1 MICDMKPRHFLLL
14 LTFVAC
20 AEGDPENNPVCGI
33 AAMAG
38 ASMVL
43 EQFAVPGKILT
54 SLPSGVEG
62 IVPARV
68 AGYGTAR
75 AIAAPGPDGA
85 ILGYEGEGF
94 PKTPGFALAIVEDS
108 LDTFKG
114 VLIYDLEPPQSI
126 PQLGTV
132 SSASATIPLF
142 GLRVMWSAVSSERC
156 PMFALPDT
164 GNAAAER

>member
-1 MICDMKPRHFLLL
+1 MLG
-14 LTFVAC
+14 C

-33 AAMAG
+33 SAMAG

-43 EQFAVPGKILT
+43 EQFATPGKIMT
-54 SLPSGVEG
+54 YLPDGVEG
-62 IVPARV
+62 VVPARV

-75 AIAAPGPDGA
+75 ALAAPGPDGV

-94 PKTPGFALAIVEDS
+94 PATPGFALALVEDS

-114 VLIYDLEPPQSI
+114 VLIYDLEPPQNI

-132 SSASATIPLF
+132 SSATTTIPLF
-142 GLRVMWSAVSSERC
+142 ALRVMWNAVSSERC
-156 PMFALPDT
+156 PMFAPPDT
-164 GNAAAER
+164 GTT

>member
-1 MICDMKPRHFLLL
+1 MRPKDLILLL
-14 LTFVAC
+14 ALVGC

-33 AAMAG
+33 SAMAG

-43 EQFAVPGKILT
+43 EQFSTPGKILT
-54 SLPSGVEG
+54 ELPLGVEG
-62 IVPARV
+62 VVPARV
-68 AGYGTAR
+68 VGYGTAR
-75 AIAAPGPDGA
+75 ALAAPGPDGV

-94 PKTPGFALAIVEDS
+94 PSVPGFALALAEDS

-114 VLIYDLEPPQSI
+114 VLIYDLEPPQSL

-132 SSASATIPLF
+132 SSANTTIPLF

-156 PMFALPDT
+156 PMFAPPDT
-164 GNAAAER
+164 GSAEVEH

>member
-1 MICDMKPRHFLLL
+1 MRFKYFILPLVLA
-14 LTFVAC
+14 AC

-33 AAMAG
+33 SAMAG

-43 EQFAVPGKILT
+43 EQFATPGKIL
-54 SLPSGVEG
+54 SQLPLGVEG
-62 IVPARV
+62 VVPARV
-68 AGYGTAR
+68 VGFGTAR
-75 AIAAPGPDGA
+75 ALAAPGPDGA

-94 PKTPGFALAIVEDS
+94 PATPGFALALVEDS
-108 LDTFKG
+108 LDTFMG

-132 SSASATIPLF
+132 SSSTTTVPLF

-156 PMFALPDT
+156 PMFAAPDT
-164 GNAAAER
+164 GTAETEH

>member
-1 MICDMKPRHFLLL
+1 MRLRHYILPLAIL
-14 LTFVAC
+14 GC

-33 AAMAG
+33 SAMAG

-43 EQFAVPGKILT
+43 EQFATPGKIMT
-54 SLPSGVEG
+54 YLPDGVEG
-62 IVPARV
+62 VVPARV

-75 AIAAPGPDGA
+75 ALAAPGPDGV

-94 PKTPGFALAIVEDS
+94 PATPGFALALVEDS

-114 VLIYDLEPPQSI
+114 VLIYDLEPPQNI

-132 SSASATIPLF
+132 SSATTTIPLF
-142 GLRVMWSAVSSERC
+142 ALRVMWSAVSSERC
-156 PMFALPDT
+156 PMFAPPDT
-164 GNAAAER
+164 GTT